1 MKARMLM
8 MIVALPTLA
17 RAADLP
23 LPEAPVR
30 IVIPDAAAFDAA
42 LTGAYRNAL
51 SGKPAESDPLA
62 TAWRQT
68 QVGTKLETQW
78 SKFSS
83 DLPWTWDEIRA
94 LKPSALGLALL
105 NVGHLEAVL
114 VVETPL
120 AALPASL
127 PKGETKTHEGATYH
141 LVAVGAA
148 DESEDPERR
157 MGLAWARREGRL
169 FLATSERAVKL
180 ALDAASS
187 GAGFPPPLPG
197 LVSLDLDLDAL
208 RGNLYFRREF
218 LFGEG
223 PEKGHVRAALR
234 LEDGHIVEV
243 REGMG
248 ESPSPGFVFR
258 VADAAAA
265 GWEAGGEGLW
275 PAFRAGLLEPIP
287 VLSDRPVARVAALPV
302 VGVAREDRY
311 LVNLEKPR
319 PTAGGPAGEEGDLA
333 QWSALLGKNRVDGWG
348 YVLGKDGGRRVVFA
362 WPEAQDEELVGL
374 CRATVERRGGSVTI
388 AQVGDTRELRVGPD
402 LPALAFRR
410 TGRFVWL
417 GSSARDLAGLPQP
430 EPSTDVVRW
439 GTVDLGAVR
448 AEGARWQ
455 KAEGPASPE
464 RIRPLSDRILGL
476 LGWMPKTT
484 SLSVERRKTPTG
496 WSERVVFGGTP

>member
-1 MKARMLM
+1 MKKWVMG
-8 MIVALPTLA
+8 IVLALPAFA
-17 RAADLP
+17 RAAELP

-30 IVIPDAAAFDAA
+30 VVIPDAAAFDAA

-51 SGKPAESDPLA
+51 SGKLTEGDPLA

-68 QVGTKLETQW
+68 QVGTKLEAQW
-78 SKFSS
+78 GKFST

-127 PKGETKTHEGATYH
+127 PKGEAKTHEGATYH
-141 LVAVGAA
+141 LVAIGAA

-157 MGLAWARREGRL
+157 MGLAWARRDGRL
-169 FLATSERAVKL
+169 FMATSERGIKL

-187 GAGFPPPLPG
+187 GAGFAPPLPG

-208 RGNLYFRREF
+208 RGDLYFRREF

-223 PEKGHVRAALR
+223 PEKGHVKAALR
-234 LEDGHIVEV
+234 LEDGRLVEV
-243 REGMG
+243 REGTG
-248 ESPSPGFVFR
+248 ESGAPGAVFR

-265 GWEAGGEGLW
+265 GWEPGGDGLW
-275 PAFRAGLLEPIP
+275 RAFRAGLLEPIP
-287 VLSDRPVARVAALPV
+287 VLADRPLTSVMALPA
-302 VGVAREDRY
+302 VGASREDRY

-319 PTAGGPAGEEGDLA
+319 PTVGAPAGEEGDLA
-333 QWSALLGKNRVDGWG
+333 LWSALLGKNRPDGWG
-348 YVLGKDGGRRVVFA
+348 YALGKDGGRRLVFS
-362 WPEAQDEELVGL
+362 WPEAQDEELLSL
-374 CRATVERRGGSVTI
+374 CRATVGRRGGNVTVS
-388 AQVGDTRELRVGPD
+388 QVGDARELRVGPD

-430 EPSTDVVRW
+430 EPSPDVVRW

-448 AEGARWQ
+448 AEGSRWQ

-476 LGWMPKTT
+476 VGWMPKTT
-484 SLSVERRKTPTG
+484 SISVERKKTESG
-496 WSERVVFGGTP
+496 WSERVVFGATP